1 MDLSLS
7 EELHLFSQELQR
19 FLSPVVLQDISR
31 QVGFVKRSSKY
42 QANELI
48 ALCVWLSQ
56 EIAST
61 SLTQLCSRLE
71 ASTGVLIMSPEGLN
85 QRFNPAAVAFLRE
98 VFTSLL
104 TQKLCS
110 NQSFSAHMMSIF
122 NRIRILDATMF
133 QLPDTFATDYQG
145 SGGSS
150 NTAGVKIQLEYDL
163 LSGQFLNVQL
173 GPGKNN
179 DKTYG
184 TICLETIEKGDLCL
198 RDLGYFDLSD
208 LKAIHDKKAYYI
220 SRLKLNTRIY
230 IKNPEPK
237 YFNNGTLK
245 KQTEYIQLDM
255 TQMMSGLPPGETME
269 IPEAYIGQNQK
280 LPARVIIHRLTDDQ
294 TKTRLKNQAI
304 REKKKGII
312 MKDKSK
318 RLMSMNVYITNTSP
332 EEVPTNYVHSLYS
345 LRWQIEI
352 LFKTWKSFFEID
364 ECKDI
369 KKERLECHLYGQL
382 IGILICSSTMFQMR
396 QFLLEKQKQELSE
409 YKAIYM
415 IKDYFPLLFQ
425 AIAVDTDKLSAIL
438 HRLYQSLKKNGR
450 KCHRYK
456 KMTVF
461 DILGV
466 VYETTVNKR
475 QVA

>member
-1 MDLSLS
+1 MNPVVSS
-7 EELHLFSQELQR
+7 ELTLFAKELQR
-19 FLSPVVLQDISR
+19 FLSPIVLQETAK
-31 QVGFVKRSSKY
+31 QVGFVQRSSKY
-42 QANELI
+42 QANGLI
-48 ALCVWLSQ
+48 TLCVWLSQ
-56 EIAST
+56 EVAST

-71 ASTGVLIMSPEGLN
+71 ASMGVLISPEGLN

-104 TQKLCS
+104 TQNLCLNHS
-110 NQSFSAHMMSIF
+110 LSSHMISAF
-122 NRIRILDATMF
+122 ERIRILDATVF
-133 QLPDTFATDYQG
+133 QLPDSFATNYQG

-150 NTAGVKIQLEYDL
+150 HTAGVKIQLEYDL
-163 LSGQFLNVQL
+163 LSGQFLNVQV

-184 TICLETIEKGDLCL
+184 TICLETVEKGDLCL
-198 RDLGYFDLSD
+198 RDLGYFDLGD
-208 LKAIHDKKAYYI
+208 LQAIHDKEAYYI

-230 IKNPEPK
+230 IKNPDPEF
-237 YFNNGTLK
+237 FNNGTVK

-255 TQMMSGLPPGETME
+255 TQMMSSLTSGETLE
-269 IPEAYIGQNQK
+269 ITEAYMGQNQK

-294 TKTRLKNQAI
+294 TQTRLKNQAI
-304 REKKKGII
+304 REKKKGIV
-312 MKDKSK
+312 MKEKSK
-318 RLMSMNVYITNTSP
+318 HLMGMNVYITNTSP
-332 EEVPTNYVHSLYS
+332 EEVPTDYVHSLYS

-364 ECKDI
+364 ECKPI

-382 IGILICSSTMFQMR
+382 IGILLCSSTMFQMR
-396 QFLLEKQKQELSE
+396 QLLLEKKKKELSE

-415 IKDYFPLLFQ
+415 IKDYFPSLFQ
-425 AIAVDTDKLSAIL
+425 AMAVGTEELLNIL
-438 HRLYQSLKKNGR
+438 HRLYQLLKKNGR

-456 KMTVF
+456 KMTVL

-466 VYETTVNKR
+466 VYEKTVKVR
-475 QVA
+475 QAA

>member
-1 MDLSLS
+1 MTLSIQD
-7 EELHLFSQELQR
+7 EFHLFAEELQR
-19 FLSPVVLQDISR
+19 YLSPSILQ
-31 QVGFVKRSSKY
+31 QLAQETGFVKRKSKY
-42 QANELI
+42 GARDLA
-48 ALCVWLSQ
+48 ALCIWISQ
-56 EIAST
+56 HVASD
-61 SLTQLCSRLE
+61 SLTRLCSQLYTNT
-71 ASTGVLIMSPEGLN
+71 ATLMSPEGLN

-110 NQSFSAHMMSIF
+110 NHSLSAHIISTF
-122 NRIRILDATMF
+122 NRIRILDATVF
-133 QLPDTFATDYQG
+133 QLPDQFATDYQG

-150 NTAGVKIQLEYDL
+150 NKAGVKIQLEYDL

-173 GPGKNN
+173 G
-179 DKTYG
+179 YG
-184 TICLETIEKGDLCL
+184 TICLETVEAGDLCL
-198 RDLGYFDLSD
+198 RDLGYFDLGD
-208 LKAIHDKKAYYI
+208 LQTIHDKEAYYI

-230 IKNPEPK
+230 TKNPEPK
-237 YFNNGTLK
+237 YFNNGTVK

-255 TQMMSGLPPGETME
+255 TQMMSDLIPGETIE

-304 REKKKGII
+304 REKKKGIV

-318 RLMSMNVYITNTSP
+318 RLMGMNVYITNTSL
-332 EEVPTNYVHSLYS
+332 EDVPTNYVHSLYS

-364 ECKDI
+364 KCQNI
-369 KKERLECHLYGQL
+369 KRERLECHLYGQL
-382 IGILICSSTMFQMR
+382 IGILLCSSTMFQIR
-396 QFLLEKQKQELSE
+396 QLLLEKKKQELSE

-425 AIAVDTDKLSAIL
+425 AIAVGTEELLKIL
-438 HRLYQSLKKNGR
+438 HRLYQLLKKNGR

-461 DILGV
+461 DILGI
-466 VYETTVNKR
+466 VYKTAVKHR
-475 QVA
+475 QAA

>member
-1 MDLSLS
+1 MTLLIQDGF
-7 EELHLFSQELQR
+7 HLFAEELQR
-19 FLSPVVLQDISR
+19 YLSPSILQ
-31 QVGFVKRSSKY
+31 QLAQEKGFVKRKSKY
-42 QANELI
+42 GARDLA
-48 ALCVWLSQ
+48 ALCIWISQ
-56 EIAST
+56 HVASD
-61 SLTQLCSRLE
+61 SLTRLCSQLY
-71 ASTGVLIMSPEGLN
+71 ANTATLMSPEGLN
-85 QRFNPAAVAFLRE
+85 QRFNPAAVAFLRG
-98 VFTSLL
+98 VSLL

-110 NQSFSAHMMSIF
+110 NHSLSAHIISTF
-122 NRIRILDATMF
+122 NRIRILDATVF
-133 QLPDTFATDYQG
+133 QLPDHFATDYQG

-184 TICLETIEKGDLCL
+184 TICLETVEAGDLCL
-198 RDLGYFDLSD
+198 RDLGYFDLGD
-208 LKAIHDKKAYYI
+208 LQTIHDKKAYYI

-230 IKNPEPK
+230 IKNPEPE

-255 TQMMSGLPPGETME
+255 TQMMSGLIPGETIE

-280 LPARVIIHRLTDDQ
+280 LPERVIIHRLTDDQ
-294 TKTRLKNQAI
+294 TQTRLKNQAI
-304 REKKKGII
+304 REKKKGIV

-318 RLMSMNVYITNTSP
+318 RLMGMNVYITNTSL

-364 ECKDI
+364 ECKNI
-369 KKERLECHLYGQL
+369 KRERLECHLYGQL
-382 IGILICSSTMFQMR
+382 IGILLCSSTMFQMR
-396 QFLLEKQKQELSE
+396 QFLLEKKKQELSE

-425 AIAVDTDKLSAIL
+425 AIAVGTEELLKIL
-438 HRLYQSLKKNGR
+438 HRLYQLLKKNGR

-461 DILGV
+461 DILGI
-466 VYETTVNKR
+466 VYKTTVKHR
-475 QVA
+475 QAA

>member
-1 MDLSLS
+1 MNPIISS
-7 EELHLFSQELQR
+7 ELTLFAKELQR
-19 FLSPVVLQDISR
+19 FLSPLVLQETAK
-31 QVGFVKRSSKY
+31 QMGFVQRSSKY
-42 QANELI
+42 QAAELI

-56 EIAST
+56 EVART

-71 ASTGVLIMSPEGLN
+71 ASTGVLMSPEGLN
-85 QRFNPAAVAFLRE
+85 QRFNPAAVTFLRE

-104 TQKLCS
+104 TQKLCF
-110 NQSFSAHMMSIF
+110 NQSLSSDMISTFK
-122 NRIRILDATMF
+122 RIRILDATVF
-133 QLPDTFATDYQG
+133 QLPDSFATNYQG

-184 TICLETIEKGDLCL
+184 TICLETVEKGDLCL
-198 RDLGYFDLSD
+198 RDLGYFDLGD
-208 LKAIHDKKAYYI
+208 LQAIHDKDAYYI

-230 IKNPEPK
+230 IKNPEPEF
-237 YFNNGTLK
+237 FNNGTIK
-245 KQTEYIQLDM
+245 KQTEYIKLDM
-255 TQMMSGLPPGETME
+255 AQIMSGLTSGETME

-280 LPARVIIHRLTDDQ
+280 LPARVVIHRLTDDQ
-294 TKTRLKNQAI
+294 TQTRLINQEI
-304 REKKKGII
+304 REKKKGIV
-312 MKDKSK
+312 MKEKSK
-318 RLMSMNVYITNTSP
+318 HLMGMNVYITNSSP
-332 EEVPTNYVHSLYS
+332 EEVPTVYVHSLYS

-364 ECKDI
+364 ECKTI

-382 IGILICSSTMFQMR
+382 IGILLCSSTMFQMR
-396 QFLLEKQKQELSE
+396 QLLLEKKNQELSE

-425 AIAVDTDKLSAIL
+425 AIAIGSEQLLNIL
-438 HRLYQSLKKNGR
+438 HRLFQLLKKNGR

-466 VYETTVNKR
+466 VYQTTVKDR
-475 QVA
+475 QAA

>member
-1 MDLSLS
+1 MNLSLS

-19 FLSPVVLQDISR
+19 FLSPIVLQEVAK
-31 QVGFVKRSSKY
+31 QVGFVQRSSKY
-42 QANELI
+42 QADELI

-56 EIAST
+56 EVAST

-71 ASTGVLIMSPEGLN
+71 ASTGVLMSQEGLN

-104 TQKLCS
+104 TQKLCAT
-110 NQSFSAHMMSIF
+110 QSLSSHMISAF
-122 NRIRILDATMF
+122 ERIRILDATVF
-133 QLPDTFATDYQG
+133 QLPDSFATDYQG

-184 TICLETIEKGDLCL
+184 TTCLESVEAGDLCL
-198 RDLGYFDLSD
+198 RDLGYFDLRD
-208 LKAIHDKKAYYI
+208 LQTIHELRAYYI

-230 IKNPEPK
+230 VKNPEPE
-237 YFNNGTLK
+237 YFKNGTLK

-255 TQMMSGLPPGETME
+255 AQIMKELESGETLE
-269 IPEAYIGQNQK
+269 ISEAYIGQIQK
-280 LPARVIIHRLTDDQ
+280 LPTRVIVHRLTNVQ
-294 TKTRLKNQAI
+294 TETRLKNQAV
-304 REKKKGII
+304 REKKKGIV

-318 RLMSMNVYITNTSP
+318 QLMGINVYITNTLP
-332 EEVPTNYVHSLYS
+332 KEVPMDYVHALYS

-364 ECKDI
+364 ECKNV
-369 KKERLECHLYGQL
+369 KRERLECHLYGQL
-382 IGILICSSTMFQMR
+382 IGILLCSSTMFQMR
-396 QFLLEKQKQELSE
+396 QLLLEKKKQELSE

-415 IKDYFPLLFQ
+415 IKDYFPLLFR
-425 AIAVDTDKLSAIL
+425 AMIGGPNELVTIL
-438 HRLYQSLKKNGR
+438 HRLYQLLKKNGR

-466 VYETTVNKR
+466 VYESTMK
-475 QVA
+475 QKQAA